1 MADAARGS
9 TQEQGG
15 PAGPDPQLALPE
27 GFGDSPLWRDPA
39 FVGWYVRL
47 QLISDAGRLEGWS
60 LRNVAT
66 WLRCSFNQ
74 ARRFIAALENAGLL
88 AYPEGLQSNRAYPV
102 ELRDYWGPPHTADH
116 TADPP
121 KPTQRKKPVTTPTPP
136 SQGGRTTQQ
145 NGELFPGIAA
155 QQKNGNGASSTNR
168 LMQLIH
174 VMGLDEDPLCTGALW
189 AKQAEVVR
197 RMVEQHGDEA
207 TEAAIRGVPHLF
219 PWSEPDAPPWD
230 AFIVERHFIRAVAAH
245 GRAEAQKKRAG
256 SRQQAIRQHIQNQE
270 DQERAERLA
279 VEDWQ
284 KRIKARIRK
293 EPEDLQWR
301 YVRKAEKQV
310 EGLPLK
316 DRDSRKKLAAK
327 IALRLYGE
335 DQGDP
340 PPGR

>member
-9 TQEQGG
+9 QQEHEG
-15 PAGPDPQLALPE
+15 PVRPGPRLTVPE
-27 GFGDSPLWRDPA
+27 GFGGSPLWRDPA

-47 QLISDAGRLEGWS
+47 QLRSDAGRLEGWS

-74 ARRFIAALENAGLL
+74 ARRFIAALEDAGLL
-88 AYPEGLQSNRAYPV
+88 AYPEGLPPNRAYPV
-102 ELRDYWGPPHTADH
+102 ELRDYWGPLHTADH

-121 KPTQRKKPVTTPTPP
+121 KTTQRKKPVTTPTP
-136 SQGGRTTQQ
+136 SSRGNNTTQQ
-145 NGELFPGIAA
+145 NGELFPALAA
-155 QQKNGNGASSTNR
+155 QQKNGNCTNR

-197 RMVEQHGDEA
+197 RMVDQQGEEA

-245 GRAEAQKKRAG
+245 GRAEAQKKSAG
-256 SRQQAIRQHIQNQE
+256 NRQQAIRQHIQKQE
-270 DQERAERLA
+270 DQEQAERLA
-279 VEDWQ
+279 IEDWQ
-284 KRIKARIRK
+284 KRIRAQIKR
-293 EPEDLQWR
+293 EPEEEQWR

-310 EGLPLK
+310 AGLPLK